1 MTHHFHSVRLRDTS
15 HSGTLHP
22 LVVSIG
28 VILAE
33 SAAIIAAALLS
44 GYGYHMT
51 VYGNP
56 GPTREFVVFGAVFAV
71 AFAGLRLIRGEPTAF
86 WSAEEDWARG
96 LAPEW
101 NQCCVA
107 ILALAFFAK
116 ASDGYSRGWLL
127 LFYVIGFLA
136 LGVLRHRFGTALA
149 RAVAEGRVAL
159 RQMMVIGRQE
169 DLVAFTLRHRPS
181 ESGLRIVACVEIGT
195 DPRQRARQIAAAVEV
210 ARELHPDDVHI
221 VLPWSEP
228 DAIEACV
235 EAFEQLPVAI
245 RVAPDRLLERYADL
259 RLDRFGSMVTVHL
272 VRPPLTVFEQLVK
285 RSFDLVA
292 SILILFM
299 LAPLFAVVAVLIKRD
314 SKGPVFFR
322 QTRYGFNQ
330 EPFRIWK
337 FRSMTTQDD
346 GPVVAQAQRNDPRVT
361 RIGRFLRRTN
371 IDELPQVLNVIAG
384 NMSLVGPR
392 PHAVAHNRLFEQRIA
407 SYACRHN
414 VKPGITGWAQVNGH
428 RGETD
433 TEEKM
438 EMRVRHDLFYI
449 DNWSFLLDIKILI
462 LTVIS
467 SKAYRN
473 AV

>member
-22 LVVSIG
+22 LAVSIG

-33 SAAIIAAALLS
+33 SAAIIAAAMLS
-44 GYGYHMT
+44 GYGYYMA
-51 VYGNP
+51 VYGNA
-56 GPTREFVVFGAVFAV
+56 GPTKEFAAFGAVFAV

-86 WSAEEDWARG
+86 WSVEEDWARG

-107 ILALAFFAK
+107 LLALAFFAK

-149 RAVAEGRVAL
+149 RAVSEGRVAL
-159 RQMMVIGRQE
+159 RQMLVIGRQE
-169 DLVAFTLRHRPS
+169 DLAAFTLRHRPS
-181 ESGLRIVACVEIGT
+181 ESGLRIIASVEIGS
-195 DPRQRARQIAAAVEV
+195 DPRQHARQIAAAVEI

-228 DAIEACV
+228 AAIEACV

-259 RLDRFGSMVTVHL
+259 RLDRFGSMVTMQL
-272 VRPPLTVFEQLVK
+272 VRPPLSVFEQLVK
-285 RSFDLVA
+285 RSFDVVA

-322 QTRYGFNQ
+322 QTRSGFNQ

-337 FRSMTTQDD
+337 FRSMTTQDE
-346 GPVVAQAQRNDPRVT
+346 GAVQATRNDPRVT
-361 RIGRFLRRTN
+361 RIGSFLRRTN
-371 IDELPQVLNVIAG
+371 IDELPQVLNVLAG
-384 NMSLVGPR
+384 HMSLVGPR
-392 PHAVAHNRLFEQRIA
+392 PHPVSLNRLFEQRIA
-407 SYACRHN
+407 SYARRHN
-414 VKPGITGWAQVNGH
+414 IKPGITGWAQVNGH

-449 DNWSFLLDIKILI
+449 DNWSFLLDIKIMI

-467 SKAYRN
+467 PKAYRN